1 MHKPL
6 ARMAGHAKL
15 PRVTLVRRMILNGF
29 CQAAISVMAGARD
42 ADPGADGGID
52 TVCGRG
58 VVLGEGGLGAMG
70 ARARFSAA
78 ICSASQARCWRRS
91 AIGAS
96 CFSASDRPFSSPGPA
111 VA

>member
-6 ARMAGHAKL
+6 ASIAGHAKL
-15 PRVTLVRRMILNGF
+15 ARVTLVRRMILNGF
-29 CQAAISVMAGARD
+29 CQAAISVMAGAGD

-58 VVLGEGGLGAMG
+58 EALCEAGFGPMAAM
-70 ARARFSAA
+70 ARFSAA
-78 ICSASQARCWRRS
+78 ICSASQARCWRR
-91 AIGAS
+91 AGIGAC